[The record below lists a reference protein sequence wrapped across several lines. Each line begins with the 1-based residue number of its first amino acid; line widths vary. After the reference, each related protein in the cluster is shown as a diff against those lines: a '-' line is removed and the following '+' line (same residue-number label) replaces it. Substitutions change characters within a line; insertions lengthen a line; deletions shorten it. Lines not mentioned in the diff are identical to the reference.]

1 MFRLRAADHRPW
13 PQRIPIMNKKMKKLL
28 LFAVAALAIG
38 ACAKVETPEL
48 QDQTRKEITFE
59 VAKYVQT
66 KAAGSLYD
74 NGAFGTY
81 SWFTT
86 TGYAPTDFM
95 INEEV
100 DLVGGAWKTKN
111 NTFYWPKTGSVEF
124 ISYSP
129 FNGTNATT
137 DSNPA
142 ITPTTITYTGIN
154 TADASI
160 DYMYADKAIASK
172 NINVV
177 TDGIDSGYSG
187 VPTIFRHALAKLSF
201 NIKANFV
208 TWTDSNTNTTT
219 TWDVY
224 VTSAKISGFK
234 TTGDCTLT
242 LNTDAEGV
250 TIPWDKPYTTV
261 GSNKYYVWTNLSGA
275 SAEQELIDATTYP
288 DGVLLTTDAQE
299 LNAASG
305 FVMPQILEDD
315 TQKLELTIHI
325 TTHLANGLTIEEDF
339 NPIIDIKAI
348 STLKAW
354 EMNQNITYTINIKPT
369 AKADVNGQDN
379 NPEDVTISF
388 DPAVADW
395 TNVNA
400 NATIQI

>member
-1 MFRLRAADHRPW
+1 
-13 PQRIPIMNKKMKKLL
+13 MKKLIFITL
-28 LFAVAALAIG
+28 AAIVAAA
-38 ACAKVETPEL
+38 ACSKFDAPQV
-48 QDQTRKEITFE
+48 QKEITFE
-59 VAKYVQT
+59 VANHLQT

-86 TGYAPTDFM
+86 TGYAPTQFM

-100 DLVGGAWKTKN
+100 NLVSGAWKTKN
-111 NTFYWPKTGSVEF
+111 NTFYWPKTGSLEF

-129 FNGTNATT
+129 FNGTNSTA

-142 ITPTTITYTGIN
+142 VTPTTITYTGVN
-154 TADASI
+154 TAAVDANNVPLNI

-177 TDGIDSGYSG
+177 TDGIDSGYAG

-208 TWTDSNTNTTT
+208 TWTDATTNTTT
-219 TWDVY
+219 SWDVT

-234 TTGDCTLT
+234 TTGDCALT
-242 LNTDAEGV
+242 LNTDEEGV
-250 TIPWDKPYTTV
+250 TMPWNKPSTTV
-261 GSNKYYVWTNLSGA
+261 GSNKYNVWTNLSGA
-275 SAEQELIDATTYP
+275 SAEQELIDPATYP
-288 DGVLLTTDAQE
+288 TGVLLTTEAQN
-299 LNAASG
+299 LNSASG
-305 FVMPQILEDD
+305 FVMPQILEDN

-325 TTHLANGLTIEEDF
+325 KTHLANGLTIDEDF
-339 NPIIDIKAI
+339 HPVIDIKSI

-354 EMNQNITYTINIKPT
+354 EMNQNIIYTINIKPT
-369 AKADVNGQDN
+369 AKADANGHDN
-379 NPEDVTISF
+379 DPEDVIITF

-395 TNVNA
+395 TEVKTTA
-400 NATIQI
+400 NIQI

>member
-1 MFRLRAADHRPW
+1 
-13 PQRIPIMNKKMKKLL
+13 MKKLL

-66 KAAGSLYD
+66 KAAGSIYD

-129 FNGTNATT
+129 FNGTNATA

-154 TADASI
+154 TAAESI

-208 TWTDSNTNTTT
+208 SWKDSNTNTTT

-288 DGVLLTTDAQE
+288 DGVLLTTNAQE

-325 TTHLANGLTIEEDF
+325 TTHLANGLSIEEDF

>member
-1 MFRLRAADHRPW
+1 
-13 PQRIPIMNKKMKKLL
+13 MKKFLII
-28 LFAVAALAIG
+28 AVAALAAG
-38 ACAKVETPEL
+38 ACSKVDTPEY
-48 QDQTRKEITFE
+48 QGGKEITFE

-66 KAAGSLYD
+66 KASGSVYD

-86 TGYAPTDFM
+86 TGYAPTVFM
-95 INEEV
+95 VNEEV
-100 DLVGGAWKTKN
+100 DLVSGAWKTKN

-129 FNGTNATT
+129 FNGTNASA

-142 ITPTTITYTGIN
+142 ITPTTITYTGVN
-154 TADASI
+154 TAAVDATDKPLNI

-177 TDGIDSGYSG
+177 TDGVESGYSG
-187 VPTIFRHALAKLSF
+187 VPTIFHHALAKLSF

-208 TWTDSNTNTTT
+208 SWKDSNTNTTT

-234 TTGDCTLT
+234 TVGDCTLT

-250 TIPWDKPYTTV
+250 TIPWNKPSTTV
-261 GSNKYYVWTNLSGA
+261 GSNKYNVWTNLSGA
-275 SAEQELIDATTYP
+275 SAEQELIDPTTYP
-288 DGVLLTTDAQE
+288 TGVLLTTDVQN
-299 LNAASG
+299 LNSASG
-305 FVMPQILEDD
+305 FVMPQILEDN
-315 TQKLELTIHI
+315 TQKIELTIHI

-339 NPIIDIKAI
+339 NPVIDIKAI

-354 EMNQNITYTINIKPT
+354 EMNQNIIYTINIKPT
-369 AKADVNGQDN
+369 AKADTNGHDN
-379 NPEDVTISF
+379 DPEDVTISF
-388 DPAVADW
+388 DPAVSDW
-395 TNVNA
+395 TNVSA
-400 NATIQI
+400 TATIQI

>member
-1 MFRLRAADHRPW
+1 MFWPRAVDYRPR
-13 PQRIPIMNKKMKKLL
+13 PQRILIMNKKMKKLL
-28 LFAVAALAIG
+28 LFAVAALMIG

-86 TGYAPTDFM
+86 TGYAPADFM

-100 DLVGGAWKTKN
+100 DMIGGAWKTKN

-129 FNGTNATT
+129 FNGTNSSA

-142 ITPTTITYTGIN
+142 ITPTTITYTGVN
-154 TADASI
+154 TAAASI

-234 TTGDCTLT
+234 TTGDCALT

-288 DGVLLTTDAQE
+288 TGVLLTTDAQE

-315 TQKLELTIHI
+315 TQKIELTIHI
-325 TTHLANGLTIEEDF
+325 TTHLANGLDIEEDF
-339 NPIIDIKAI
+339 NPVIDIKAI

-354 EMNQNITYTINIKPT
+354 EINQNIVYTINIKPT
-369 AKADVNGQDN
+369 AKADGVGIQFNQSIRAVI
-379 NPEDVTISF
+379 ED
-388 DPAVADW
+388 AG
-395 TNVNA
+395 
-400 NATIQI
+400 